1 MFDAR
6 LPANAK
12 VSGGRQP
19 PLSTKWKLTEMAAFR
34 PPHRSVGV
42 LERGHGG
49 GGGEATSYVQ
59 PHWGHTV
66 TPVAITAPHAR
77 HSVSSQI
84 TTVPHASQRK
94 ADIRSISTRSLPGA
108 QKNKLITPGPG
119 LILPGPEEAGSSI
132 SRPERCSMPN
142 RPQTIFALQV
152 GHFIIR
158 YVCHVSCTP
167 NVKRSHAGPMML
179 GLPQDDLPA
188 LAAAICWPSGSSLTG
203 LGM

>member
-1 MFDAR
+1 MTPE
-6 LPANAK
+6 L
-12 VSGGRQP
+12 
-19 PLSTKWKLTEMAAFR
+19 EHAADR
-34 PPHRSVGV
+34 APRHSVQREVGV

-49 GGGEATSYVQ
+49 GGGEGTSYVQ

-119 LILPGPEEAGSSI
+119 LILPGPEESGSSI

-158 YVCHVSCTP
+158 YVCHASCSPTS
-167 NVKRSHAGPMML
+167 NY
-179 GLPQDDLPA
+179 
-188 LAAAICWPSGSSLTG
+188 TG
-203 LGM
+203 LDNIPFWGDIQTPPSADGTFIFMKAISIHFRFGSKALLR

>member
-1 MFDAR
+1 MTPE
-6 LPANAK
+6 L
-12 VSGGRQP
+12 
-19 PLSTKWKLTEMAAFR
+19 EHAADR
-34 PPHRSVGV
+34 APRHSVEREVGV

-49 GGGEATSYVQ
+49 GGGEGTSYVQ

-119 LILPGPEEAGSSI
+119 LILPGPEESGSSI

-158 YVCHVSCTP
+158 YVCHASCSPT
-167 NVKRSHAGPMML
+167 NL
-179 GLPQDDLPA
+179 TDDGERA
-188 LAAAICWPSGSSLTG
+188 KDIQIARAA
-203 LGM
+203 